1 MMKELSPETQSARKE
16 SQTNGSPVEVLSTW
30 QKLKSV
36 VESQHFGLVGAL
48 IVLIVVLSLGAPYFM
63 TIRNFT
69 NVLQQVSFLG
79 IIAMGMTLVIVCGEI
94 DISVGSAMALYSS
107 LIAVLNFRH
116 GWPLWLAIA
125 LALVIGICVGLF
137 AGYIRHR
144 FKIPSFI
151 VTLALLSSLRGAAL
165 WMTNAS
171 PIAIPDRMFAF
182 LGSGRIFGVL
192 PFPLLVFIVI
202 SLVYWF
208 VSTKTV
214 FGRSVYAVGGNP
226 EAARISGISLLRV
239 RMLVFAGTGL
249 LAAVSAVMLSSLIGS
264 GNAGLGNGAEFQ
276 VIAAVIVGGTSL
288 YGGRGSIWGTVLGV
302 LFIGLLT
309 NGMVL
314 LNVNQYGQMV
324 AQGVIILG
332 AVLASETLRRT

>member
-1 MMKELSPETQSARKE
+1 MRAAKGIPFMQQNNVAQRQVLRRFLS
-16 SQTNGSPVEVLSTW
+16 
-30 QKLKSV
+30 
-36 VESQHFGLVGAL
+36 SQHGGLVAAL
-48 IVLIVVLSLGAPYFM
+48 ILLVVVLSLVAPYFL
-63 TIRNFT
+63 TVRNIT

-107 LIAVLNFRH
+107 LLAVLNFRH
-116 GWPLWLAIA
+116 GWPLGLV
-125 LALVIGICVGLF
+125 LALVLVLGILVGLG
-137 AGYIRHR
+137 AGYVRHR
-144 FKIPSFI
+144 FNVPSFI

-171 PIAIPDRMFAF
+171 PIAIPDETFAF

-192 PFPLLVFIVI
+192 PFPLLIFIIASVVF
-202 SLVYWF
+202 WF
-208 VSTKTV
+208 ISTKTV
-214 FGRSVYAVGGNP
+214 LGRSAFAVGGNP
-226 EAARISGISLLRV
+226 EAARISGISLVRV
-239 RMLVFAGTGL
+239 RMIVFAGTGF
-249 LAAVSAVMLSSLIGS
+249 LAAVSSILLSSLIGS
-264 GNAGLGNGAEFQ
+264 GNAGLGAGAEFQ

-288 YGGRGSIWGTVLGV
+288 YGGRGSILGTVLGV

-324 AQGVIILG
+324 AQGIIILG
-332 AVLASETLRRT
+332 AVLVSESVRGR